1 MLKFYVCSVGDPAK
15 NYAKENLDRIV
26 NNSAFILHQDAKQKG
41 VYEEIAPGSI
51 VLLKFDR
58 RLIAY
63 GKSIQNRITNED
75 EWNLWTDVREWYF
88 KNPDNIE
95 EGIPLY
101 GIAAD
106 TIAGG
111 AYGTVKEVSSKF
123 GWQKLQEINSTTS
136 LHSEIKQL
144 LSLMS
149 PTNEMQEII
158 NLLKYKKQII
168 LQGPP
173 GTGKTYTA
181 KEIARQLVSTDS
193 GGFQVLPYADDVKTL
208 LSRGERVPMR
218 NSDKSIQVADLSDT
232 SVKVSYRE
240 GKFFSL
246 KFNRIAS
253 CIASGNFTR
262 KGGDAYLHALAE
274 HVLKKWIANKKGG
287 EYIEASAS
295 QIQLIQ
301 FHPAYSY
308 EDFVRGI
315 TAKTSGSSVEY
326 RTENRILAEFA
337 NQALENFENSQK
349 ETSTLSK
356 EIWIKEQVGLFAD
369 TVQEII
375 DRNGKYPI
383 NEKVSIFEV
392 DRDAFRYVGDSWA
405 IDNKQRMKFSDLIIS
420 YLHNAKSRQDIKAID
435 EVSGRAK
442 QHASYDFKVLEKFR
456 ALLPKEPIFEN
467 SSTQVDEKQYVL
479 IIDEINR
486 ANLPTVLGE
495 LIYALEYRGEPVEGT
510 YDIDG
515 DRTLVLPPN
524 LYIIGTMNTADRS
537 VGHIDYAIRRRF
549 AFVDVLPSP
558 APVHSAAKN
567 LFKQVSELFV
577 SNYDLIDWLDPN
589 PIRSEYVAADFH
601 PEDIWI
607 GHSYFMSDKQDEED
621 AKADLEIRLKY
632 EILPLLKEYVKDG
645 LLLPEAEE
653 KIKKLHV

>member
-1 MLKFYVCSVGDPAK
+1 MMPLIKFYVCSVGDPTK
-15 NYAKENLDRIV
+15 DYAKENLNRILT
-26 NNSAFILHQDAKQKG
+26 NSAFILHQDAKQKG
-41 VYEEIAPGSI
+41 VYEEIEPGSI

-58 RLIAY
+58 GLIAY
-63 GKSIQNRITNED
+63 GKSIANRITD
-75 EWNLWTDVREWYF
+75 EEGWNLWTDVKEWYF

-95 EGIPLY
+95 EGVSLY

-111 AYGTVKEVSSKF
+111 PYGTVKEVSTNF
-123 GWQKLQEINSTTS
+123 GWQKLQDINSTTS
-136 LHSEIKQL
+136 LHSEVKQL
-144 LSLMS
+144 LSMTS
-149 PTNEMQEII
+149 PTNDISEMI

-181 KEIARQLVSTDS
+181 KEIAGQLISSDSSGRQI
-193 GGFQVLPYADDVKTL
+193 LPDADDVKML
-208 LSRGERVPMR
+208 LSHGEHVPMR
-218 NSDKSIQVADLSDT
+218 NSNKFIRVAELSDR

-246 KFNRIAS
+246 KFNRIAD
-253 CIASGNFTR
+253 CIVSGNFTR

-274 HVLKKWIANKKGG
+274 HTLKKWLKNNKRD
-287 EYIEASAS
+287 EYVETSSS
-295 QIQLIQ
+295 QIRLIQ

-337 NQALENFENSQK
+337 TLAL
-349 ETSTLSK
+349 
-356 EIWIKEQVGLFAD
+356 
-369 TVQEII
+369 
-375 DRNGKYPI
+375 
-383 NEKVSIFEV
+383 
-392 DRDAFRYVGDSWA
+392 
-405 IDNKQRMKFSDLIIS
+405 
-420 YLHNAKSRQDIKAID
+420 
-435 EVSGRAK
+435 
-442 QHASYDFKVLEKFR
+442 
-456 ALLPKEPIFEN
+456 EN
-467 SSTQVDEKQYVL
+467 SSTQIEERQYVL

-486 ANLPTVLGE
+486 ANLPAVLGE
-495 LIYALEYRGEPVEGT
+495 LIYALEYRDEPVESI
-510 YDIDG
+510 YDLDG
-515 DRTLVLPPN
+515 DRTLILPPN

-558 APVHSAAKN
+558 VPVHAAAKN

-577 SNYDLIDWLDPN
+577 SDYDLIDWQGPK
-589 PIRSEYVAADFH
+589 PKRSQYVATDFR

-607 GHSYFMSDKQDEED
+607 GHSYFMSDKQDDEG
-621 AKADLEIRLKY
+621 AKAELEIRLKY

-653 KIKKLHV
+653 MIKKLHV